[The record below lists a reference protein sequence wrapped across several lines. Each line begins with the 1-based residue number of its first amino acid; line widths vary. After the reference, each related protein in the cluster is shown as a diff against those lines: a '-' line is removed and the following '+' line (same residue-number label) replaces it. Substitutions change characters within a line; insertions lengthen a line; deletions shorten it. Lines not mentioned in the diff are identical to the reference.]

1 MTADALVLIVE
12 DEPQMRRFIRAALGS
27 HGYRLL
33 EAERASEAVMLLT
46 SHNPAL
52 LLLDLGLPDD
62 DGVALTRR
70 IREWSRVPIIVLSA
84 RGREDDK
91 VAALD
96 AGADDYLTKP
106 FGVNELL
113 ARMRVALRH
122 GSEFAIDAFR
132 FQGKDDTDELVFRLV
147 RGGLRTLTGLLGAK
161 RQSGYRVITPIA
173 NIGKRGTQYALVLCQ
188 DDCAAEGNADN
199 GLYGGVFEGIV
210 TLANNAGA
218 NEFANGQYFF
228 VRDLNSI
235 PQPLLGPPAV
245 LADRLLGLGKGVAP
259 TAAPPQEAGQPQQQ
273 QQQQAAAN
281 DPNAQ
286 PAAQG
291 NAQGS
296 AQGASQGNSQGNTQG
311 SSQGSTATSATNT
324 ASQQPAPSTQTNPA
338 SQASTA
344 PTPATTT
351 ASTLPGLTGS
361 TAATGSTPSQGTA
374 IVTPPV
380 VPFTGTTTLGSGG
393 TSVVVPSG
401 AAPTPTLGLSVGYF
415 VPPPIIHLEDPW
427 GRPMFSAPATMQ
439 LTGSGSGERLTGF
452 TVHLTQTL
460 NVPAQITV
468 TEILNA
474 SLALGTI
481 DMTGF
486 DGAANVHWGRWV
498 NGQLFKTNK
507 PPGTHNPLTGVHYIY
522 GNPTPDTV
530 IASKTGSFN
539 FTDTGGTTA
548 TDSTGALG
556 TGGIGAIN
564 VNFTNRTGSIS
575 TVNYA
580 FPTATYSY
588 SNLPFQITLVSGA
601 GAWMGADI
609 ASGGTC
615 TGSGCST
622 PSAGNAGAVFN
633 GIFFGS
639 TGNFLG
645 LTFHGSSGGHNSGF
659 TVARLFKCAG
669 CP

>member
-1 MTADALVLIVE
+1 MNKTLRSLTL
-12 DEPQMRRFIRAALGS
+12 AAL
-27 HGYRLL
+27 
-33 EAERASEAVMLLT
+33 VMLLAAGT
-46 SHNPAL
+46 WAAAQTVVGRILVASGDVQLQRAGRA
-52 LLLDLGLPDD
+52 DK
-62 DGVALTRR
+62 ALT
-70 IREWSRVPIIVLSA
+70 
-84 RGREDDK
+84 G
-91 VAALD
+91 AALQVGD
-96 AGADDYLTKP
+96 VVRTGA
-106 FGVNELL
+106 NANAQLL
-113 ARMRVALRH
+113 FADQSIVALRH

-132 FQGKDDTDELVFRLV
+132 FQGKDDTDELVFRLTK
-147 RGGLRTLTGLLGAK
+147 GGLRTLTGLLGAK

-188 DDCAAEGNADN
+188 DDCAAESNADN

-259 TAAPPQEAGQPQQQ
+259 TAPPAQENAQQQQQ
-273 QQQQAAAN
+273 QQQQAAPAA
-281 DPNAQ
+281 DPN
-286 PAAQG
+286 AQG
-291 NAQGS
+291 NAQS
-296 AQGASQGNSQGNTQG
+296 AA
-311 SSQGSTATSATNT
+311 QGSTQGGTQGNPS

-338 SQASTA
+338 SQASAA
-344 PTPATTT
+344 PPPATNTT
-351 ASTLPGLTGS
+351 TTLPGLTGS
-361 TAATGSTPSQGTA
+361 TAATGGTPSQGAA

-380 VPFTGTTTLGSGG
+380 VPYSGTTTLGSGG

-427 GRPMFSAPATMQ
+427 GRTMFSAPATMQ

-474 SLALGTI
+474 SLALGTL
-481 DMTGF
+481 DMLGY

-539 FTDTGGTTA
+539 FTDIGGTIA
-548 TDSTGALG
+548 TDSNGATG
-556 TGGIGAIN
+556 TGGFGAIN
-564 VNFTNRTGSIS
+564 VNFTNRTGNIS
-575 TVNYA
+575 TVNYT
-580 FPTATYSY
+580 FPSATYNF
-588 SNLPFQITLVSGA
+588 SNLPFAITVIPGV
-601 GAWMGADI
+601 GAWMGAELVGVG
-609 ASGGTC
+609 SC

-622 PSAGNAGAVFN
+622 PGGAHAVFN

-639 TGNFLG
+639 AGNFLG
-645 LTFHGSSGGHNSGF
+645 LTFHGSSAGLTSGF
-659 TVARLFKCAG
+659 TVARLFKCTG